1 MATTVGQRA
10 PSGVEGNGVR
20 LRPPGRSR
28 RQLPWVVIGV
38 LCIVG
43 GSLAGALWAR
53 AVSDREAVL
62 VMARAVPAGQ
72 VIEDADL
79 KVSRVAG
86 DASLRAVASERIAT
100 VVGQRAAVD
109 LLPGT
114 LLVRAHVGNPAGL
127 GSGKAM
133 VGLALKPGQLPSTKL
148 GAGNHVK
155 VIDTGAA
162 PGAVTPASPA
172 VLATA
177 AVAAVEDTE
186 SDAAGKTVVVSLIVD
201 EARAPAIAAAGAAGR
216 AALVLVG

>member
-1 MATTVGQRA
+1 MATRVGQQARTA
-10 PSGVEGNGVR
+10 VEGNGVR
-20 LRPPGRSR
+20 LRPPAARR

-38 LCIVG
+38 VCIVG

-53 AVSDREAVL
+53 SVSDREAVL

-72 VIEDADL
+72 VIEHGDV

-86 DASLRAVASERIAT
+86 DADVRAIASGNVAT

-133 VGLALKPGQLPSTKL
+133 VGLALKPGQLPTAKL
-148 GAGNHVK
+148 GPGNQVQ
-155 VIDTGAA
+155 VVDTGAA

-172 VLATA
+172 VLASA
-177 AVAAVEDTE
+177 GVAGVEEAE
-186 SDAAGKTVVVSLIVD
+186 SDAAGKTVVVSLIVNQA
-201 EARAPAIAAAGAAGR
+201 EAPAIAAAGAAGR